1 MYLIIFIIIAVSLS
15 LLFLRRERLDT
26 LDVSSG
32 PVIMSQYTRRQYEE
46 KFANL
51 ENEAREILDPM
62 EKSEAGKIIK
72 QRRVDKYGLKFETA
86 KKDLAD
92 FEEKYK
98 NQIVDITYTREVFGR
113 TMTFTKKEIKDP
125 VLNAKWVELK
135 KQVEDLNNE
144 LNKPFTIDEGISIEN
159 EYILESITGQSGGFN
174 FTFPKLQKIKDN
186 IGSIPE
192 ILKKD
197 DMVRMEMARK
207 GEEEARLRE
216 LETQKIS
223 EELKKKSESRESP
236 GARLRR
242 ERRERS
248 LARAQ
253 ALEAAASIQRKP
265 TGTGTTP
272 GTTPIMRTGPV
283 ARVAST
289 SVSRTIATVPTT
301 TPSSLVRD
309 DQNALIAAAKQ
320 TESIMNAEKVEIS
333 KEELMKIQSAR
344 EEAESVLAQLSEI
357 PLEERISRKIFV
369 QPKLDH
375 KPYPYVRSQPARKPY
390 DTTKYKPNEN
400 LFKSS
405 EISSI
410 FPRPKL

>member
-1 MYLIIFIIIAVSLS
+1 
-15 LLFLRRERLDT
+15 
-26 LDVSSG
+26 
-32 PVIMSQYTRRQYEE
+32 
-46 KFANL
+46 
-51 ENEAREILDPM
+51 
-62 EKSEAGKIIK
+62 
-72 QRRVDKYGLKFETA
+72 
-86 KKDLAD
+86 
-92 FEEKYK
+92 
-98 NQIVDITYTREVFGR
+98 
-113 TMTFTKKEIKDP
+113 
-125 VLNAKWVELK
+125 
-135 KQVEDLNNE
+135 
-144 LNKPFTIDEGISIEN
+144 
-159 EYILESITGQSGGFN
+159 
-174 FTFPKLQKIKDN
+174 
-186 IGSIPE
+186 
-192 ILKKD
+192 
-197 DMVRMEMARK
+197 
-207 GEEEARLRE
+207 LRE

-272 GTTPIMRTGPV
+272 GTTPIMRTTPV
-283 ARVAST
+283 TRVAST
-289 SVSRTIATVPTT
+289 SVSRTIATVPMT